1 MSCREIRS
9 ASTSTTGAEVRSVLA
24 TICPL
29 YGLVVVE
36 LRDDV
41 DEHHGH
47 FRGQVGGCAAGA
59 VCDLPGERGHA
70 VGHKRTHAVCV
81 ASLDRLMLPGRR
93 AIVGR
98 LRFV

>member
-1 MSCREIRS
+1 MMLMNIMVIS
-9 ASTSTTGAEVRSVLA
+9 GVRS
-24 TICPL
+24 
-29 YGLVVVE
+29 
-36 LRDDV
+36 
-41 DEHHGH
+41 
-47 FRGQVGGCAAGA
+47 GGCAAGA